1 MIIKQKNITF
11 SINIKSIRKYT
22 LLLVLSIFLMKPGVS
37 FSQEKNMSSVAET
50 IIINGDTLAH
60 YDLPEVIVIPAYK
73 FTSKKQKKKYNRLAK
88 RLKKVYPYA
97 KMANETLIKITEE
110 IDSID
115 NKRIAKKHIKEVDK
129 ALQERYGKELKKLT
143 ISEGRLLIKLI
154 DRETGSTSY
163 ELVKELRGSFSAF
176 MWQSLARLFGEN
188 LKVSYSPQEEDKM
201 IEHILILIEND
212 QL

>member
-1 MIIKQKNITF
+1 MKLKLNNNIFYFKNIPL
-11 SINIKSIRKYT
+11 RKYT
-22 LLLVLSIFLMKPGVS
+22 FLLIFAIVIISSEQVL
-37 FSQEKNMSSVAET
+37 SQEKDFSIAET

-73 FTSKKQKKKYNRLAK
+73 FTSKKQKRKYNRLEK

-97 KMANETLIKITEE
+97 KMANEALAKITED

-115 NKRIAKKHIKEVDK
+115 NKKVAKRYIKEVDK
-129 ALQERYGKELKKLT
+129 ALQKRYGKELKKLT

-188 LKVSYSPQEEDKM
+188 LKVSYNPQEEDKM
-201 IEHILILIEND
+201 IEHIVLLIEND
-212 QL
+212 QLY